1 MKRLKTHERIG
12 DFSPK
17 LYPFKEWA
25 IGMCRRKLRFFVS
38 WILVIGFCS
47 PALRAEDNGVI
58 KSEIANLHYFQQ
70 LALQRN
76 PALRV
81 VRHQVAQAK
90 GRKTQAGLYPNPTI
104 GYHANMIGMHDANG
118 AHGVFVRQLLPDSE
132 KRNLEIDIAGSQ
144 LSQFQFQISLTEQR
158 LKTDVAIAFGR
169 LLIAQK
175 RLETLQVLQQSTL
188 ESVQSI
194 QQLVQAGQA
203 GQHFLLQAQ
212 LENEQAYLQVIQAK
226 QNLKTAWLILS
237 SICAIEGQQIKR
249 VTGELYKIVEPVS
262 WDFIV
267 DKVIQKNP
275 QVALLNYRIQEQRI
289 KMKRQEVNNK
299 PDVEFMLSFRHD
311 SLTDDDVANIQ
322 IGMPIPIF
330 DNNRGNIASA
340 KAELKALENELSL
353 MKIKLRVKAGEV
365 YRNYENA
372 RVAESRYRETM
383 LPLAEKNLQ
392 VVRAGFEQRQLNY
405 LAFLTAQR
413 SFLRINLSY
422 LSASEEL
429 FEAVSELNGQL
440 LKEHLL
446 Q

>member
-1 MKRLKTHERIG
+1 
-12 DFSPK
+12 
-17 LYPFKEWA
+17 
-25 IGMCRRKLRFFVS
+25 
-38 WILVIGFCS
+38 
-47 PALRAEDNGVI
+47 
-58 KSEIANLHYFQQ
+58 
-70 LALQRN
+70 
-76 PALRV
+76 
-81 VRHQVAQAK
+81 
-90 GRKTQAGLYPNPTI
+90 
-104 GYHANMIGMHDANG
+104 MIGMHDANG

-353 MKIKLRVKAGEV
+353 MKIKLRVRAGEV